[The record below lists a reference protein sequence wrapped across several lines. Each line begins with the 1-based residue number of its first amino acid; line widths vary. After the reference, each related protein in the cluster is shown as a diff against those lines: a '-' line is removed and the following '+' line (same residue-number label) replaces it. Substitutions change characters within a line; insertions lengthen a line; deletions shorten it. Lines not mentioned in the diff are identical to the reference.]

1 MVGIFQQICIL
12 GLTIPLIVLSQLL
25 STFYERMFINRQ
37 MMWLE
42 KAWGMDSSGHLF
54 LEILNETDAL
64 WEHTVGFIRDGHLFI
79 LQK

>member
-1 MVGIFQQICIL
+1 MVGIFQQIGIL

-42 KAWGMDSSGHLF
+42 KAWGMDSSGHLC

-64 WEHTVGFIRDGHLFI
+64 WEHTVGFIRDGFI
-79 LQK
+79 